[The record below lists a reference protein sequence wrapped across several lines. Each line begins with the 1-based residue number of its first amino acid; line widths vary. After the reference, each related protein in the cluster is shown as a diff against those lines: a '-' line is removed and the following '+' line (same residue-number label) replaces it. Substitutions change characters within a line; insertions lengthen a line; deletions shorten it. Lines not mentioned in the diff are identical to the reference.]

1 MKELNKEEIKQI
13 NLRVLKCLAD
23 FCEQGISTT
32 QIKEK
37 LNENS

>member
-13 NLRVLKCLAD
+13 KLKVLKYFAS
-23 FCEQGISTT
+23 FFEQENLST

-37 LNENS
+37 LNGKS